1 MKLNRAIAYALEA
14 LTYLA
19 DAGRG
24 RPLASHDIARA
35 RGIPE
40 KFLLKTLLPL
50 VRARLL
56 DSLRGPNGG
65 YRLARPAKGISLLE
79 VVEALEGPICGDVSV
94 EGPGELDERLQALCD
109 QVAEMTRGR
118 LRKVMLSDLPGKGGR
133 RRKP

>member
-19 DAGRG
+19 DAGGG

-65 YRLARPAKGISLLE
+65 YRLAKPTKAITVLE
-79 VVEALEGPICGDVSV
+79 IVEALAGPVRGEVPV
-94 EGPGELDERLQALCD
+94 EVAGKGGERLRALCD
-109 QVAEMTRGR
+109 QVAEATRAK
-118 LRKVMLSDLPGKGGR
+118 LAKVKLSDLAGQ
-133 RRKP
+133 RRKG